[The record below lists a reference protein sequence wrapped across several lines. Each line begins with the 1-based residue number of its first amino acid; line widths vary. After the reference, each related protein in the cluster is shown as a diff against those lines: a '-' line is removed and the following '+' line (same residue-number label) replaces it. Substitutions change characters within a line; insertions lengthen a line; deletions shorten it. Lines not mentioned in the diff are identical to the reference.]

1 MHDLDAQCV
10 NVFGEYLRLT
20 LIVSVKGI
28 REESIQKKLL
38 QDKKLS
44 LSHTA
49 DMGRSGWTTN
59 IYYISMKEL
68 KYNKQIS
75 ETEEAVNS
83 VGNEEQQK

>member
-1 MHDLDAQCV
+1 M
-10 NVFGEYLRLT
+10 
-20 LIVSVKGI
+20 SVKGI

-44 LSHTA
+44 LSHMA
-49 DMGRSGWTTN
+49 DLGRSGPTTN

-68 KYNKQIS
+68 KHNKQIP

-83 VGNEEQQK
+83 VGIEEQQKLRTKKGKGNHQIM